1 MGLIN
6 TFEVHA
12 SKSLLWLFA
21 IILSIMAVGCSKKES
36 AIESLKVKNI
46 AVSTDSLGIYSS
58 QGDLA
63 IVKLLLDT
71 GIDVN
76 SKNSLGSNA
85 LIEASWAGK
94 EKVVSYLIDE
104 AKADVNSASST
115 QLTALSAAIAQ
126 KQEPVALLLLE
137 HGANPNVVDP
147 TGSTP
152 LIESAWQGN
161 LPLVKAL
168 LAKGANPNYKRPDNS
183 FTALKAAEGKPEIVQ
198 ALKTAGATE

>member
-1 MGLIN
+1 MNSII
-6 TFEVHA
+6 TFRGQP

-21 IILSIMAVGCSKKES
+21 ILLSIMAVGCSKKDS
-36 AIESLKVKNI
+36 AIESLKAKNI

-63 IVKLLLDT
+63 TVKLLLDT

-76 SKNSLGSNA
+76 SKNSLGSHA
-85 LIEASWAGK
+85 LIEASWGGK
-94 EKVVSYLIDE
+94 EKVVSYLIQ
-104 AKADVNSASST
+104 AKADVNLASSS

-147 TGSTP
+147 MGSTP
-152 LIESAWQGN
+152 LIESAWHGN
-161 LPLVKAL
+161 LSLVKAL
-168 LAKGANPNYKRPDNS
+168 LAKGANANYKRPDNG
-183 FTALKAAEGKPEIVQ
+183 FTALKAAEGKPEVVQ
-198 ALKTAGATE
+198 TLKTAGATE